1 MLGFQNTKSFLLNDT
16 RKIARKEFS
25 LLAELKYSSLDL
37 LLVIK
42 MMKKLLKVFMKKSCK
57 KLAKKNLE

>member
-16 RKIARKEFS
+16 RKIAPKKFS
-25 LLAELKYSSLDL
+25 SLAELKYSSLDL

-42 MMKKLLKVFMKKSCK
+42 MMKKLLEVFLKKSCK